1 MEELILEEAR
11 SFYSEEE
18 ELILEEEALCL
29 NREMLT
35 EVKNLIDDIND
46 IKPPNHLKQFI
57 HPQWGSILGSEEN
70 IRLAVLQDEVELCEQ
85 RVENGSDSIPHL
97 GYMLFALKA
106 RIKEL
111 SPNKPSPKTQ
121 VDEGNYEYM
130 PKEPLGEWTKIR
142 EHERMVNY
150 VDESSL
156 H

>member
-11 SFYSEEE
+11 SFYSEED
-18 ELILEEEALCL
+18 LILEEEALYL

-57 HPQWGSILGSEEN
+57 HPQWGSILGSEED

-85 RVENGSDSIPHL
+85 RVENDSDSIPHL
-97 GYMLFALKA
+97 GYMLFALRA

-111 SPNKPSPKTQ
+111 SPNKPSPETQ

-130 PKEPLGEWTKIR
+130 PKEQQWDFTKQR

>member
-18 ELILEEEALCL
+18 ELIIEEESLFL

-35 EVKNLIDDIND
+35 EIKNLMDDIND

-57 HPQWGSILGSEEN
+57 HPQWGSILGSEED

-85 RVENGSDSIPHL
+85 RVENDSDSIPHL
-97 GYMLFALKA
+97 GYMLFALKS

-111 SPNKPSPKTQ
+111 KPPNPPVNTIQ
-121 VDEGNYEYM
+121 
-130 PKEPLGEWTKIR
+130 
-142 EHERMVNY
+142 EHEMTWGKEY
-150 VDESSL
+150 E
-156 H
+156 